1 VAKASLKSQR
11 IEFLRR
17 FSPTRIIE
25 MYLFIEKLVF
35 MKNKLELKEYF
46 DDKELIKI
54 LCKKRAIAA
63 KKWHDVHFLYNIST
77 EAKSPHTIIKKE
89 IFSFFPPRSQWTRL
103 PKKERELLQFNA
115 LKINSCQLEKTV
127 WQEIKKCKRQGLEH
141 PLWLQNLLTFTEGIR
156 NLAFDKSR
164 NYELPKPKIIPELKS
179 GITYRPISIFELIDN
194 ILIGQISKYLSN
206 CFDPLFSDSSYAFR
220 TGIQKG
226 KTFNHHKAVED
237 IIEFKKKIGKP
248 LYVAEC
254 DIKKFFDCVNHQVIT
269 EEFQVIAKEAKEKLN
284 IEIDKRAVHF
294 FHSYLKAY
302 SFIDNVKHKEQE
314 ILNRY
319 KITNGTIPWVNEAE
333 LLEVG
338 SKPATER
345 IGVPQGGA
353 ISCLIANIMLN
364 KTDRILNDNSDEN
377 TFYSRFCDD
386 MILMHLSKARCEA
399 LLEKYQTSLRD
410 LKLICHEAKGFK
422 EYGKEFWDEGLKSKL
437 PYRWAI
443 NYKTKAYSK
452 KNVPWLSFVGYQI
465 RYECTVRIRKKSIKN
480 ESLKQVSETDKVIKV
495 VRKGIRPKRSC
506 KAVRYRLQQRL
517 IAMSVG
523 RVYYGS
529 TISSMC
535 WTAGFNVLKKNT
547 FVSNQIRRLDRNR
560 EKQIKRL
567 ERNMGIIETPIGKYR
582 NSGDKPLKV
591 YGYNYS
597 YNKQF

>member
-1 VAKASLKSQR
+1 M
-11 IEFLRR
+11 IN
-17 FSPTRIIE
+17 E
-25 MYLFIEKLVF
+25 MYLFIEKQIF
-35 MKNKLELKEYF
+35 MKNKQELKEYF
-46 DDKELIKI
+46 DDTELIKI
-54 LCKKRAIAA
+54 LCKKRVIAA
-63 KKWHDVHFLYNIST
+63 KKGHDVHFLYNISKK
-77 EAKSPHTIIKKE
+77 AKSPHTIIKKE

-103 PKKERELLQFNA
+103 VKKERELLQFNT

-141 PLWLQNLLTFTEGIR
+141 PLWLKNLLNFTEGIR
-156 NLAFDKSR
+156 NLAFDESR
-164 NYELPKPKIIPELKS
+164 NYELPKPNIIPELKS

-194 ILIGQISKYLSN
+194 ILICQISKYLSN

-226 KTFNHHKAVED
+226 KTFNHHKAVDD
-237 IIEFKKKIGKP
+237 IIEFKKTIGKP

-269 EEFQVIAKEAKEKLN
+269 TEFQLITEEAKQKFN
-284 IEIDKRAVHF
+284 IEIDKRAIHF
-294 FHSYLKAY
+294 FQSYLKAY
-302 SFIDNVKHKEQE
+302 SFNENIIKHEAEILKKHK
-314 ILNRY
+314 IS
-319 KITNGTIPWVNEAE
+319 NGNIPWVNEAE

-377 TFYSRFCDD
+377 TFYCRFCDD
-386 MILMHLSKARCEA
+386 MVLMHTNRAKCEA
-399 LLEKYQTSLRD
+399 LLKRYQTSLKE
-410 LKLICHEAKGFK
+410 LKLICHEAKGFA
-422 EYGKEFWDEGLKSKL
+422 EYGKEFWDNDFKSKL

-443 NYKTKAYSK
+443 NYKTNAYSK

-465 RYECTVRIRKKSIKN
+465 RYDSTVRIRKKSIK
-480 ESLKQVSETDKVIKV
+480 EELLKQVSETDKVIKV
-495 VRKGIRPKRSC
+495 VRKGIRSIRSSRS
-506 KAVRYRLQQRL
+506 VRYRLQERL

-523 RVYYGS
+523 KVFYGS

-535 WTAGFNVLKKNT
+535 WTAGFKVLTKNPI
-547 FVSNQIRRLDRNR
+547 VRNQIRKLDRNR

-567 ERNMGIIETPIGKYR
+567 ERNLGIIETPIGKYR
-582 NSGDKPLKV
+582 NSGDNPLKV